1 MEQKLNKQSIDA
13 MLSPSEFGSGTLY
26 DVIINNGLAAFQS
39 AAMFDYACRKSVEIY
54 IHYNDGVHSNNIMQ
68 MYKMIMGKSLYG
80 WFHLCAIRIYGRRTP
95 GYFFEH
101 PEKLWQKVALC
112 LEFPESADEPS
123 KRVSRDRA
131 AGAVADLLRFYIRAF
146 EDPQYASL
154 KPKAETFNKYYIENH
169 VQSRLQLPPD
179 LGNKIM
185 DLALYAAGKKKQ
197 SELPQELTPATYFAE
212 RTRQDIARQEEASR
226 KGQIYT
232 ASTEKHIIKGNG
244 ELIYVIGAMDSDAR
258 RIEQIAKNNGYNIN
272 IVSDYAKLTNN
283 DINALRYNPK
293 YAGVIVGPMPH
304 SVKGMGEHSSG
315 ITCMEQESGFPPVVR
330 ATASTGKPKLTKTSF
345 TAALAELSHIIW
357 ETQQSD
363 RVFG

>member
-26 DVIINNGLAAFQS
+26 DVIINNGLAAFQN
-39 AAMFDYACRKSVEIY
+39 ATMFDYACRKSVEIY

-101 PEKLWQKVALC
+101 PERLWQKVALC

-146 EDPQYASL
+146 EDPQYVSL

-179 LGNKIM
+179 AKAGADTI
-185 DLALYAAGKKKQ
+185 AARYA
-197 SELPQELTPATYFAE
+197 
-212 RTRQDIARQEEASR
+212 
-226 KGQIYT
+226 
-232 ASTEKHIIKGNG
+232 
-244 ELIYVIGAMDSDAR
+244 DAR
-258 RIEQIAKNNGYNIN
+258 SILAQRSACERAPNIRS
-272 IVSDYAKLTNN
+272 ISISPPL
-283 DINALRYNPK
+283 
-293 YAGVIVGPMPH
+293 GVLFG
-304 SVKGMGEHSSG
+304 
-315 ITCMEQESGFPPVVR
+315 VR
-330 ATASTGKPKLTKTSF
+330 RS
-345 TAALAELSHIIW
+345 
-357 ETQQSD
+357 
-363 RVFG
+363 